1 MSNSHSDQVAVE
13 KNFIINELLGP
24 LQNGTGSRY
33 PIGVQSS
40 AQGIDT
46 DALVMNNLVGA
57 EPSGEVDSGDAA
69 TAVNFLPV
77 PDVTQWNTFTI
88 TFEAGGTGTHIVSI
102 WVNDATSPQKF
113 DVTVG
118 TGLEANAGVTYPG
131 GLYIAIGS
139 SGTGGITAFDSDIDT
154 LCACGGGQ

>member
-1 MSNSHSDQVAVE
+1 MGT
-13 KNFIINELLGP
+13 FINI
-24 LQNGTGSRY
+24 
-33 PIGVQSS
+33 
-40 AQGIDT
+40 QGIDT
-46 DALVMNNLVGA
+46 DALVMNNLVGT

-88 TFEAGGTGTHIVSI
+88 TFEAGGAGTHIVSI
-102 WVNDATSPQKF
+102 WVNGDKSPQKF